1 MNQHYPQL
9 QVLSPNTVYNCK
21 NMTNSSSKPTMPFIK
36 AHATGN
42 DFVVIDSAKQILEL
56 TDQDVVS
63 LCHRHTGIGADGL
76 LRIAKASDYSVSDA
90 HFFMDYRNADGTIA
104 ETCGNGLRVFARLL
118 VELGY
123 EKPGTFTIGTR
134 AGTIRV
140 TVSPDDVNFE
150 NISVQMGKA
159 ESHNIAK
166 ITVQTESGLWDGKGV
181 FMPNPHCVVKTEDL
195 NSVGTLLQAP
205 EILPSTA
212 FPEGVNVEFIEP
224 LGEQHIAMR
233 TFERG
238 VGETLSC
245 GSGACAAAS
254 IWARDNDLKAPWT
267 IQVDVL
273 GGTVFIDSALDGIL
287 TLRGPAS
294 VVATGF
300 AKGNEWQI

>member
-1 MNQHYPQL
+1 
-9 QVLSPNTVYNCK
+9 
-21 NMTNSSSKPTMPFIK
+21 MTNASFKPTLPFIK

-42 DFVVIDSAKQILEL
+42 DFVVVDSVTQSIEL
-56 TDQDVVS
+56 SERDTIF
-63 LCHRHTGIGADGL
+63 LCHRQTGIGADGL
-76 LRIAKASDYSVSDA
+76 LRIAKASDFGVSDA

-104 ETCGNGLRVFARLL
+104 ETCGNGLRVFARVL

-123 EKPGTFTIGTR
+123 EERGTFTIGTR

-140 TVSPDDVNFE
+140 AVSPDDVNFE
-150 NISVQMGKA
+150 NISVQMGKPQ
-159 ESHNIAK
+159 SHD
-166 ITVQTESGLWDGKGV
+166 ITEIQVQTEGGLWAGKGV
-181 FMPNPHCVVKTEDL
+181 FMPNPHCVVNTVDIS
-195 NSVGTLLQAP
+195 SVGTLLQAP
-205 EILPSTA
+205 KVSPSTA
-212 FPEGVNVEFIEP
+212 FPQGVNVEFIEP
-224 LGEQHIAMR
+224 IGDTHIAMR

-254 IWARDNDLKAPWT
+254 VWAHDNDLKTPWT

-273 GGTVFIDSALDGIL
+273 GGTLFIDSALDGIL